1 MPSLDAR
8 VEVIFRIVLV
18 CGVFLYVGETYDLA
32 LLKWASLS
40 GMAVVA
46 AAMALLW
53 RIDRD

>member
-8 VEVIFRIVLV
+8 VEVIFRIVLI
-18 CGVFLYVGETYDLA
+18 CGVFLYVGEEYDLA

-46 AAMALLW
+46 AAMTLLW
-53 RIDRD
+53 RMDRD